1 MKLTTSYKINDKLQ
15 IVEYTN
21 TARKNESE
29 PKYEYYVRI
38 QIDFDNFVRE
48 LFSFGCDCRVTFS
61 TIKHLLGL
69 GYFNHEIDSIME
81 EYLEVK

>member
-1 MKLTTSYKINDKLQ
+1 MKLTKAYRINDKVQ

-38 QIDFDNFVRE
+38 ELDSGKFVRE
-48 LFSFGCDCRVTFS
+48 EYSVGCDCRLYYQN
-61 TIKHLLGL
+61 IKSLLDQ
-69 GYFNHEIDSIME
+69 GYFNHEINAIMKN
-81 EYLEVK
+81 YLEV